1 MQFSKRSG
9 TQTAAMPKRSATD
22 KILPESS
29 IASESVPEED
39 VVDNNRNN
47 SYKTKSPTKTKLER
61 DDQANQ
67 PFSSDY
73 SIGDDSEDGVSII
86 FKT

>member
-1 MQFSKRSG
+1 
-9 TQTAAMPKRSATD
+9 MPKRSATD

-61 DDQANQ
+61 DD
-67 PFSSDY
+67 
-73 SIGDDSEDGVSII
+73 
-86 FKT
+86 

>member
-1 MQFSKRSG
+1 M
-9 TQTAAMPKRSATD
+9 
-22 KILPESS
+22 
-29 IASESVPEED
+29 PEED

-47 SYKTKSPTKTKLER
+47 SYITKSPTKTKLER
-61 DDQANQ
+61 DVEANQ